1 MKTLGLI
8 ANTSSA
14 SKAFAQCLLPFS
26 LKNGVVSVFEVI
38 KSREAF
44 AQPKAMTGDT
54 EGGLTIDQPVLAENC
69 HPLMR
74 LPVNPNYPIVL
85 SVLSNRFSNGRRFSA
100 RTGVGSGLV

>member
-38 KSREAF
+38 KSREAVKQKTARF
-44 AQPKAMTGDT
+44 T
-54 EGGLTIDQPVLAENC
+54 ERERYQVA
-69 HPLMR
+69 R
-74 LPVNPNYPIVL
+74 LGALRIWKLKREAND
-85 SVLSNRFSNGRRFSA
+85 RA
-100 RTGVGSGLV
+100 